1 MVERFIYYLVVI
13 TDMATRTITKTA
25 TKARA
30 KIASDSKNS
39 HTKIAI
45 RTAQKGKV
53 SNQIVKKKKVI
64 SAAKVLAKNAPRIVV
79 EIKPEVGE
87 GSKVEKVNID
97 LVDVLPLFNIELDN
111 ILLEII
117 SHLQKF
123 DSLDEKEIAEKLGRD
138 IKFIRSYLY
147 TLQSKGLLTYE
158 KVREDNLD
166 WFRFVWR
173 VDPLCIERIERRKK
187 QIREN
192 ILNDLLDL
200 RIRSHSCKKK
210 CIRMNQEEALE
221 LNFKCPNCG
230 DVIVELNLEE
240 EERIYREKLKGLE

>member
-13 TDMATRTITKTA
+13 TYMATKTITKVA
-25 TKARA
+25 SKMHA
-30 KIASDSKNS
+30 KIASDSKNHIKS
-39 HTKIAI
+39 AI
-45 RTAQKGKV
+45 KPALKA
-53 SNQIVKKKKVI
+53 NNVKRRVI
-64 SAAKVLAKNAPRIVV
+64 SAAKVLAKNAPKIVIEV
-79 EIKPEVGE
+79 KPEVGE
-87 GSKVEKVNID
+87 GSKAERVNID

-123 DSLDEKEIAEKLGRD
+123 DSLDEKELAEKLGRE

-158 KVREDNLD
+158 KVKENELE
-166 WFRFVWR
+166 WFRFVWK

-187 QIREN
+187 QIRDN
-192 ILNDLLDL
+192 ILNDLKEL